1 MIYILTIIA
10 ILLGVISPFLKKIL
24 LKKLSSEELFFL
36 TAIITGLLA
45 FLLFIYKNMKG
56 DISWNIFKKP
66 FTFDIKYLL
75 FFIGAISVSLIT
87 RKLWPMIYSSKIDIS
102 HIVSNSIPLEII
114 LTALIGY
121 FIFEE
126 KITYHTI
133 GGIFLIVAGLA
144 MMNYGKFIKN
154 KK

>member
-1 MIYILTIIA
+1 MIYILIIIA

-24 LKKLSSEELFFL
+24 LKNLSSEELFFL

-133 GGIFLIVAGLA
+133 GGIFLIVAGLV

>member
-56 DISWNIFKKP
+56 YISWNIFKKP

-75 FFIGAISVSLIT
+75 FFTPSILFWGSGVLKEPILLLGIGLFF
-87 RKLWPMIYSSKIDIS
+87 
-102 HIVSNSIPLEII
+102 
-114 LTALIGY
+114 LTI
-121 FIFEE
+121 
-126 KITYHTI
+126 
-133 GGIFLIVAGLA
+133 
-144 MMNYGKFIKN
+144 NKN
-154 KK
+154 L